1 MSRLLLLAVLLGPL
15 LGATEAS
22 AAETASGKIYR
33 TTDAQGNVLW
43 TDTPPANAAAAE
55 RVELQQTNTAPP
67 PPSRPAVAAPSDN
80 DADAVSHS
88 VSIASPP
95 DETSLPMGPGNFSV
109 TAQVKPSLGPDES
122 LQLYLDDMPWG
133 GPQQAAS
140 WDLTNVFRGAHDLTV
155 AVLDGDGQQLTKSE
169 PVRVYVH
176 RPSINFRNR

>member
-109 TAQVKPSLGPDES
+109 SVRIYPPLKKYES
-122 LQLYLDDMPWG
+122 LQLFMDGEPWG
-133 GPQQAAS
+133 LAQANMI
-140 WDLTNVFRGAHDLTV
+140 WDLTNVFRGQHDITV
-155 AVLDGDGQQLTKSE
+155 GVINTDGETLAMSP
-169 PVRVYVH
+169 PVRVFVH
-176 RPSINFRNR
+176 RPSKNFRNR